1 MNREYIIQEY
11 EILSE
16 NYQTLKSHYLKMKYE
31 LEELEDY
38 VQKLVWILTMNRIPI
53 PNQKNW

>member
-53 PNQKNW
+53 PNQKN